1 MALREVVV
9 SPMPRVLAVPLG
21 VDAGRG
27 LFDVAAR
34 FAKHVDP
41 LGVVQPLLQAMSHVL
56 PQLPPVPGR
65 ASPGFDVLDVLRKL
79 LNR

>member
-1 MALREVVV
+1 VALRDVVV

-34 FAKHVDP
+34 FAKQIDP
-41 LGVVQPLLQAMSHVL
+41 LGVVQPLLQTLGHAL
-56 PQLPPVPGR
+56 PQLPPVTGR

-79 LNR
+79 LDR